1 MTMDNFKVIYRILKY
16 IQTCMEYEEFDD
28 EGFTAEHFGISQA
41 LFLNLLQ
48 MLLDAG
54 YITGVKVVT
63 DKLGSE
69 LVIIHPRLTLE
80 GMEYLEENTMI
91 KKAYRLLKGI
101 KGITPLN

>member
-1 MTMDNFKVIYRILKY
+1 
-16 IQTCMEYEEFDD
+16 
-28 EGFTAEHFGISQA
+28 
-41 LFLNLLQ
+41 

-80 GMEYLEENTMI
+80 GMEYLEENTMM